1 MKLSDFRKKS
11 ITRRVWSVVLTVVMV
26 FNLMCGYVAVS
37 ESSVTDVKAA
47 TKTLAELKAENKA
60 SSAAYRN
67 VMYYGE
73 WSIYAG
79 QKNFYPSK
87 IDGSLI
93 THLNFAFMDVD
104 EKGNLN
110 VVITGQIL
118 IILMWDTVLAQ
129 NHYMPVY

>member
-11 ITRRVWSVVLTVVMV
+11 ITRRVWSVVLTIVMV

-60 SSAAYRN
+60 SSATYRN

-73 WSIYAG
+73 WSVYAG

-93 THLNFAFMDVD
+93 THLN
-104 EKGNLN
+104 LS
-110 VVITGQIL
+110 L
-118 IILMWDTVLAQ
+118 IHI
-129 NHYMPVY
+129 